1 MFLISIRADDQMTR
15 CCCDLFV
22 SLELINILEIMT
34 WKATIA
40 LIISGIAAREQ
51 ITIKEYSEDLE
62 HRRPLVE
69 ELNCRSCFVDNENE

>member
-1 MFLISIRADDQMTR
+1 
-15 CCCDLFV
+15 
-22 SLELINILEIMT
+22 MT